1 MFIDERNKA
10 IYLGGVLLVVIKID
24 YNSSHWIRS
33 QAGNVKNKLT
43 NMQKEIANTLDYD
56 VCLSLLFND
65 SRNVAVVKSSF
76 VKNTFLEELEIPNT
90 VFINKSMYTGI
101 KNLIRKKDIVEVH
114 NDYTYPM
121 LIKGMKSEVYIPIFE
136 PVDSQDNS
144 LKLIGSLYLGSSGVK
159 DFPMDIFFEKK
170 ICNLISDISKIYTF
184 MLDDT
189 RDRIKAI
196 NIISIFIRILEQ
208 KVKYLPNHSYNVA
221 NWCREIGILLGY
233 DQKDL
238 TRITYAGLLHDVGKC
253 LIDSDILN
261 KPSKLTEEEY
271 LLVKEHPIMSQRIA
285 KNVLKDNPL
294 LKDVPKIIKFHHER
308 YDGKGYPLGLKE
320 DEVPFDSYILGIA
333 DAVDAMLSDRTYKK
347 AMTLDAVIKELYMNR
362 GKQFHPKLVD
372 IVAERLMLNHNQL
385 EVDLVQDMELS
396 SLIINSKENLTIIE
410 GILIR
415 TDSFYIFKPF
425 DEDMAGNIKLAN
437 ITKIE
442 LAIKNLN
449 NISYYDAKLEDIANK
464 EFYISTIKLIPSVNT
479 FSLFWKLDGILYEPN
494 YNKMIPIVITK
505 VGGDSLSFYFDN
517 DQKIPGDLI
526 HKPLR
531 IKILFEDFDIDITGT
546 IVKSHNFGFYRYF
559 YLQYTNIPDSTR
571 DSIYRQLFRKQIE
584 LRKSVAQYK

>member
-208 KVKYLPNHSYNVA
+208 KVKYLPNHGYNVA

-308 YDGKGYPLGLKE
+308 YDGKGYPL
-320 DEVPFDSYILGIA
+320 
-333 DAVDAMLSDRTYKK
+333 RTK
-347 AMTLDAVIKELYMNR
+347 R
-362 GKQFHPKLVD
+362 G
-372 IVAERLMLNHNQL
+372 
-385 EVDLVQDMELS
+385 
-396 SLIINSKENLTIIE
+396 
-410 GILIR
+410 
-415 TDSFYIFKPF
+415 
-425 DEDMAGNIKLAN
+425 
-437 ITKIE
+437 
-442 LAIKNLN
+442 
-449 NISYYDAKLEDIANK
+449 
-464 EFYISTIKLIPSVNT
+464 
-479 FSLFWKLDGILYEPN
+479 
-494 YNKMIPIVITK
+494 
-505 VGGDSLSFYFDN
+505 
-517 DQKIPGDLI
+517 
-526 HKPLR
+526 
-531 IKILFEDFDIDITGT
+531 
-546 IVKSHNFGFYRYF
+546 
-559 YLQYTNIPDSTR
+559 
-571 DSIYRQLFRKQIE
+571 
-584 LRKSVAQYK
+584 

>member
-1 MFIDERNKA
+1 M
-10 IYLGGVLLVVIKID
+10 
-24 YNSSHWIRS
+24 
-33 QAGNVKNKLT
+33 
-43 NMQKEIANTLDYD
+43 
-56 VCLSLLFND
+56 
-65 SRNVAVVKSSF
+65 
-76 VKNTFLEELEIPNT
+76 
-90 VFINKSMYTGI
+90 
-101 KNLIRKKDIVEVH
+101 
-114 NDYTYPM
+114 
-121 LIKGMKSEVYIPIFE
+121 
-136 PVDSQDNS
+136 
-144 LKLIGSLYLGSSGVK
+144 
-159 DFPMDIFFEKK
+159 
-170 ICNLISDISKIYTF
+170 
-184 MLDDT
+184 
-189 RDRIKAI
+189 
-196 NIISIFIRILEQ
+196 
-208 KVKYLPNHSYNVA
+208 
-221 NWCREIGILLGY
+221 
-233 DQKDL
+233 
-238 TRITYAGLLHDVGKC
+238 
-253 LIDSDILN
+253 
-261 KPSKLTEEEY
+261 
-271 LLVKEHPIMSQRIA
+271 
-285 KNVLKDNPL
+285 KDNPL